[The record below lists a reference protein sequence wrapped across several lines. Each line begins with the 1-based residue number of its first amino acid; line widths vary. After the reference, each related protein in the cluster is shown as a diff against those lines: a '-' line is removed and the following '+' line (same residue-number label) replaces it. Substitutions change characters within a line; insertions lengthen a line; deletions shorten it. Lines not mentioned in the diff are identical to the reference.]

1 LSLRSRV
8 RSGTRHQL
16 VPYVPL
22 EDVDTSILERSDT
35 QTHCP
40 FKGDASYW
48 SLRVGERALPYA
60 LWAYEQPIEPA
71 RWLEGLAALAW
82 DAPDAWYVEEDRAFG
97 PHLRDPYH
105 RVDVWESARPATVR
119 AGGRVIA
126 RSDRPKLLFETS
138 LPVRVYI
145 PRGDVDADVLVA
157 SETRTQCPYKG
168 GLLVG
173 GGRWHAHRGRRV
185 DVRDTAGRGVQGRR
199 PCLLP
204 G

>member
-1 LSLRSRV
+1 
-8 RSGTRHQL
+8 

-105 RVDVWESARPATVR
+105 RVGPGGDAAVARLVDVLGAYSEQLLDRLGMRTRRVRGRTLESACDCASVWMRSRRGTSAGMRR
-119 AGGRVIA
+119 ACYQPSMMR
-126 RSDRPKLLFETS
+126 RS
-138 LPVRVYI
+138 
-145 PRGDVDADVLVA
+145 RGHQEA
-157 SETRTQCPYKG
+157 SRERA
-168 GLLVG
+168 V
-173 GGRWHAHRGRRV
+173 
-185 DVRDTAGRGVQGRR
+185 
-199 PCLLP
+199 
-204 G
+204 